1 MTGEHRASPPLGA
14 WARPP
19 TTHPSPPTVF
29 SFGERACRLFRLL
42 VRKRA
47 RGPPRYS
54 RSGNLKLELKQLT
67 RMSLMPDREAR
78 PLLLKLFQSNLL
90 MLQEVPR
97 SADRVPKG
105 TTYLWHVDPQQAPH
119 SAAGS
124 HCSARALT
132 SHACRRSQARGSL
145 QRDVLCCLNNMEARL
160 VAERESLMRLQR
172 EQHYCE
178 APVLHIQ
185 LQQQRSRVRTLEGAI
200 LRMHGTLMLLRF

>member
-14 WARPP
+14 WARTP
-19 TTHPSPPTVF
+19 TTHHSPPTVF

-78 PLLLKLFQSNLL
+78 PLLLKLFQAGLL

-97 SADRVPKG
+97 STDRVPKG
-105 TTYLWHVDPQQAPH
+105 TTYLWHVDSQQVAPPGRNTFTVQPRGAKLLVTVARRRAVPCNAT
-119 SAAGS
+119 SCAAS
-124 HCSARALT
+124 TTWKRALRL
-132 SHACRRSQARGSL
+132 RRPLSRGYGESITTLRRRRGSAS
-145 QRDVLCCLNNMEARL
+145 LCSSSSPACA
-160 VAERESLMRLQR
+160 
-172 EQHYCE
+172 
-178 APVLHIQ
+178 
-185 LQQQRSRVRTLEGAI
+185 RSRVPSSGCTG
-200 LRMHGTLMLLRF
+200 H

>member
-14 WARPP
+14 WARTP

-78 PLLLKLFQSNLL
+78 PLLLKLFQANLL

-132 SHACRRSQARGSL
+132 SSWH
-145 QRDVLCCLNNMEARL
+145 DVMFDD
-160 VAERESLMRLQR
+160 
-172 EQHYCE
+172 
-178 APVLHIQ
+178 P
-185 LQQQRSRVRTLEGAI
+185 
-200 LRMHGTLMLLRF
+200 

>member
-1 MTGEHRASPPLGA
+1 MFPLGLVLVHV
-14 WARPP
+14 R
-19 TTHPSPPTVF
+19 
-29 SFGERACRLFRLL
+29 RACTTVNHDRPQRLL
-42 VRKRA
+42 VRKHA

-78 PLLLKLFQSNLL
+78 PLLLKLFQANLL

-160 VAERESLMRLQR
+160 AAETASLTRLRREH
-172 EQHYCE
+172 HYCE
-178 APVLHIQ
+178 APEGLRVSLHQQ
-185 LQQQRSRVRTLEGAI
+185 LART
-200 LRMHGTLMLLRF
+200 

>member
-14 WARPP
+14 WARTP

-78 PLLLKLFQSNLL
+78 PLLLKLFQANLL

-124 HCSARALT
+124 HCSARAHESCLSSLAGARVLAT
-132 SHACRRSQARGSL
+132 RRP
-145 QRDVLCCLNNMEARL
+145 VLL
-160 VAERESLMRLQR
+160 
-172 EQHYCE
+172 EQHGGSACC
-178 APVLHIQ
+178 
-185 LQQQRSRVRTLEGAI
+185 
-200 LRMHGTLMLLRF
+200 